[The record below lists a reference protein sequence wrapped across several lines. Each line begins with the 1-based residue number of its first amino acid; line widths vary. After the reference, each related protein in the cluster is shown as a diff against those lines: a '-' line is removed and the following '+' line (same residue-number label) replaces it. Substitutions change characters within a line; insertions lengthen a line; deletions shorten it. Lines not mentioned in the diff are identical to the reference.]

1 MPARPHGRALDALR
15 PTTLETGTAPFAE
28 GSCTIT
34 MGMTRV
40 LCTASVEESVPPWRE
55 GRGGWVTGEYAMLPR
70 ATSERTRRER
80 RGARGRTQE
89 IQRLIGRSLRAAV
102 DLEALGERTVTVDC
116 DVLIADG
123 GTRTASITGACV
135 ALELAFQR
143 LVSDGALEASPLRQW
158 VAAISAGMV
167 DGEARLDLEYVED
180 AAADVDFN
188 FVYLED
194 GRLVEVQG
202 TAEGAPFTRAEL
214 DDLLRLGAAGA
225 EALLRLQQTAAMQ
238 FGRRGRLNE
247 VFEDFDARGVGLKMS
262 ENLTRE
268 ELYDREGARTEAE
281 KGCPRNVSP
290 GAE

>member
-1 MPARPHGRALDALR
+1 
-15 PTTLETGTAPFAE
+15 
-28 GSCTIT
+28 
-34 MGMTRV
+34 MGMTSV
-40 LCTASVEESVPPWRE
+40 LCTASVEEKVPPWRE

-102 DLEALGERTVTVDC
+102 DLAALGERTVTVDC
-116 DVLIADG
+116 DVLVADG

-135 ALELAFQR
+135 ALEMAFQR

-214 DDLLRLGAAGA
+214 DELLHLGAAGA
-225 EALLRLQQTAAMQ
+225 DEL
-238 FGRRGRLNE
+238 
-247 VFEDFDARGVGLKMS
+247 VGLQES
-262 ENLTRE
+262 AFAGGRPPRTT
-268 ELYDREGARTEAE
+268 DRKGGA
-281 KGCPRNVSP
+281 G
-290 GAE
+290 